1 MTDQFEN
8 RAASF
13 AAYITSLADVLEPRR
28 RKLFLEWL
36 CTHSGQVIKGSD
48 RTCIRDSLTHWFV
61 SLSEVE
67 VLREYYLVICEINWW
82 RNLSKESFD
91 AMKGSDSCSLVRKRD
106 KEEKG
111 NDKKNS

>member
-13 AAYITSLADVLEPRR
+13 AAYVTSLADVLEPRR

-36 CTHSGQVIKGSD
+36 CTHSSQFIKGSD
-48 RTCIRDSLTHWFV
+48 RNCIRDSFTNWFA

-67 VLREYYLVICEINWW
+67 VLREYCLVIREINWW
-82 RNLSKESFD
+82 RNLKEAALNELETRD
-91 AMKGSDSCSLVRKRD
+91 LLV
-106 KEEKG
+106 
-111 NDKKNS
+111 NPLASKKNFEHV

>member
-13 AAYITSLADVLEPRR
+13 AAYVTSLADVLEPRR

-36 CTHSGQVIKGSD
+36 CTHSGQFIKGSD
-48 RTCIRDSLTHWFV
+48 RTCIRDSLANWFV

-67 VLREYYLVICEINWW
+67 VLREYCLVIREINWW
-82 RNLSKESFD
+82 RNLKE
-91 AMKGSDSCSLVRKRD
+91 AALNELETRELLV
-106 KEEKG
+106 
-111 NDKKNS
+111 NPLASKKNFEHV

>member
-13 AAYITSLADVLEPRR
+13 AAYVTSLADVLEPRR

-36 CTHSGQVIKGSD
+36 CTHSGQFIKVSD
-48 RTCIRDSLTHWFV
+48 RTCIRDSLTNWFV

-67 VLREYYLVICEINWW
+67 VLREYYLIICEINWW
-82 RNLSKESFD
+82 RNLKEAALNEMEAGD
-91 AMKGSDSCSLVRKRD
+91 LLV
-106 KEEKG
+106 
-111 NDKKNS
+111 NPLASKKNFEHV